1 MNNDKNIYF
10 DYQATTPVDPRVLD
24 KMLPFFKD
32 VYGNPHSRNHP
43 FGWEAEET
51 VEIARENVSKIIG
64 ANPKE
69 IIFTSGATESNNLA
83 IKGLA
88 EFYGDKKNH
97 VVTCVTEHKCVLES
111 CRYLSEKKGFDVTY
125 LPVKPDGLIDLEEL
139 DKSIKEN
146 TMLVSIMGVHNE
158 IGVIQPLEEIGKI
171 CRKRGVFFH
180 TDCAQAIGKIDLN
193 VDKLNI
199 DLMSISGHK
208 IYAPKGVG
216 ALYVR
221 RKPRVR
227 ISALMSGGGQE
238 RGMRSGTLSPALCV
252 GLGEACRIY
261 LNEMKTENEKIKK
274 LRNMFLDGIRKH
286 CSDIY
291 LNGSETHRVPGNLN
305 LSFAYIEGE
314 SLMMGIKNL
323 AVSSGSACTSASLEP
338 SYVLKALGVQEELAH
353 TSLRIGIGR
362 FTTEDEIKI
371 AVEKIVNEVKRL
383 RSLSPLW
390 EMDQDGVDLS
400 KIKWAAH

>member
-88 EFYGDKKNH
+88 EFYGDKRIMLLL
-97 VVTCVTEHKCVLES
+97 VL
-111 CRYLSEKKGFDVTY
+111 LSINVFLSLAGISLKKKGFDVTY

-171 CRKRGVFFH
+171 CRKRGVFFSYRL
-180 TDCAQAIGKIDLN
+180 C
-193 VDKLNI
+193 
-199 DLMSISGHK
+199 SG
-208 IYAPKGVG
+208 YW
-216 ALYVR
+216 
-221 RKPRVR
+221 
-227 ISALMSGGGQE
+227 
-238 RGMRSGTLSPALCV
+238 
-252 GLGEACRIY
+252 
-261 LNEMKTENEKIKK
+261 
-274 LRNMFLDGIRKH
+274 
-286 CSDIY
+286 
-291 LNGSETHRVPGNLN
+291 
-305 LSFAYIEGE
+305 
-314 SLMMGIKNL
+314 KN
-323 AVSSGSACTSASLEP
+323 
-338 SYVLKALGVQEELAH
+338 
-353 TSLRIGIGR
+353 
-362 FTTEDEIKI
+362 
-371 AVEKIVNEVKRL
+371 
-383 RSLSPLW
+383 
-390 EMDQDGVDLS
+390 
-400 KIKWAAH
+400 

>member
-171 CRKRGVFFH
+171 CRKRGVFFIQ
-180 TDCAQAIGKIDLN
+180 TVLRLLE
-193 VDKLNI
+193 KLI
-199 DLMSISGHK
+199 
-208 IYAPKGVG
+208 
-216 ALYVR
+216 
-221 RKPRVR
+221 
-227 ISALMSGGGQE
+227 
-238 RGMRSGTLSPALCV
+238 
-252 GLGEACRIY
+252 
-261 LNEMKTENEKIKK
+261 
-274 LRNMFLDGIRKH
+274 
-286 CSDIY
+286 
-291 LNGSETHRVPGNLN
+291 
-305 LSFAYIEGE
+305 
-314 SLMMGIKNL
+314 
-323 AVSSGSACTSASLEP
+323 
-338 SYVLKALGVQEELAH
+338 
-353 TSLRIGIGR
+353 
-362 FTTEDEIKI
+362 
-371 AVEKIVNEVKRL
+371 
-383 RSLSPLW
+383 
-390 EMDQDGVDLS
+390 
-400 KIKWAAH
+400 